1 MLLISLVLSNFKQPR
16 NNILE
21 ARTVSIF
28 RQNVE
33 MHPLFWFRDSELLS
47 DFDNVKMYGK
57 RKFFYDTSNAF
68 FALFLIVTA
77 TYTRLGGMFPT
88 VLCDFSPIM
97 FIT

>member
-1 MLLISLVLSNFKQPR
+1 MSYFKQPR

-21 ARTVSIF
+21 VRAVSIF

-33 MHPLFWFRDSELLS
+33 MHPLFWFRDSELLI
-47 DFDNVKMYGK
+47 DFDNVKTYGK
-57 RKFFYDTSNAF
+57 REFFYDTSNAF
-68 FALFLIVTA
+68 FAIFLIVNG
-77 TYTRLGGMFPT
+77 TYARLGGKFPT